1 MPPVLRL
8 ASAALLLLAAGAS
21 AQDVPA
27 DSLRPALADSLAAP
41 RDTLDGPPESDG
53 PPLDLGVPVAPAA
66 EGGLEAP
73 VTFAA
78 RDSLRIVFAPRDSV
92 GQDTGDVL
100 SLYGEAQASYE
111 AATITA
117 GQLVYRSAAEVLF
130 AEPLASDS
138 GAVGRPQFSREDESF
153 TGERFEYNLTTRRG
167 RVVRARTQI
176 QDGYLL
182 GGILK
187 QQDAH
192 VVFGKDVA
200 YTTCDLDHPH
210 YALVAGRVKV
220 IDGEK
225 VFTGPIQL
233 RLLGIPMPLILPF
246 GYIPTAEGRRS
257 GPLAIGYGQESGF
270 GLFLENLGWYWAISD
285 YLDAQVAGKLGTQG
299 SFQVRALTNYR
310 RRYHYDGALSLSLG
324 RLRSGESTDPTFA
337 PVIPFGVNWRHNQTF
352 PAGQRLTGSV
362 DFQSRSQRLVSTNL
376 GDELRQSTTST
387 VAYSQ
392 SWNSVG
398 RSLTTSLRAY
408 QDLTGGALTLNLPTL
423 SFSQQRR
430 FPFRSGRDDHWYE
443 KISVAYTNQSTNT
456 YQFTPV
462 SDSTG
467 VSGLEALFNPALFRQ
482 AVCAP
487 DEPICDAQRFS
498 YQVQQNVP
506 VQASFSVPQFN
517 LTLSPNLTYAETWT
531 GESTQKTYVDSTR
544 TVRTTQV
551 PGFTAVRRLQA
562 SLSASTEL
570 YGTLPLRIGSLDGI
584 RHTVRPSLSLQF
596 EPNYDRFGFVREVQV
611 DSTGRTQQ
619 YAINPTIP
627 LGPTQA
633 LSFGVE
639 NAFLYRTARTDST
652 GEVQRATHQLLS
664 VSVNGGYNV
673 AAEERPLR
681 DLSVS
686 FSSQFL
692 GARASGSA
700 GYSFYAI
707 DTTGTI
713 LGTSYLDTDG
723 RPLRLTRASARISR
737 TFQSGRRS
745 GASDVRAVT
754 TGLVPGVDYDPSA
767 FLPQSAFV
775 GYVDYAAPWS
785 FSLDLTTAYNPSP
798 RAREPWTAALSVT
811 SFNARLTPNW
821 SVTGSTGLDL
831 ITLEPTTTRLGL
843 RRDLH
848 CWEMAINWSP
858 IGQVKGFTVSL
869 FVKSGYLSDFLRLD
883 VPRSVVRSVP
893 LNLSGVGL

>member
-1 MPPVLRL
+1 MLRL
-8 ASAALLLLAAGAS
+8 ASVALLLLAASAS

-27 DSLRPALADSLAAP
+27 DSLRAGAP
-41 RDTLDGPPESDG
+41 IPMDTLGLSQDLDGGLGLDAS

-73 VTFAA
+73 VAFTA
-78 RDSLRIVFAPRDSV
+78 RDSLRVVFAPRDSSAAA
-92 GQDTGDVL
+92 GDVIAL
-100 SLYGEAQASYE
+100 FGQAQATYE
-111 AATITA
+111 SATITA
-117 GQLVYRSAAEVLF
+117 GRLEYRSAAEALF
-130 AEPLASDS
+130 AEALASDS
-138 GAVGRPQFSREDESF
+138 GAVGRPQFAGEGQEV

-176 QDGYLL
+176 EDGYLL

-187 QQDAH
+187 QQDEH

-200 YTTCDLDHPH
+200 YTTCSLDHPH
-210 YALVAGRVKV
+210 YSLVASRVKV
-220 IDGEK
+220 VDGEK

-257 GPLAIGYGQESGF
+257 GPLAVGYGQESGF
-270 GLFLENLGWYWAISD
+270 GLFLENVGWYWAISD

-299 SFQVRALTNYR
+299 SFQVRALTNYA
-310 RRYHYDGALSLSLG
+310 RRYAYTGALSLSLG
-324 RLRSGESTDPTFA
+324 RLRSGESTDPGFA

-352 PAGQRLTGSV
+352 AGGQRLTGSV
-362 DFQSRSQRLVSTNL
+362 DFQSRSQRLVTTNL
-376 GDELRQSTTST
+376 GDELKQSTTST

-392 SWNSVG
+392 SWNGVG
-398 RSLTTSLRAY
+398 RSLNASLRAY

-423 SFSQQRR
+423 SFSQQRK
-430 FPFRSGRDDHWYE
+430 FPFRRGRDDQWYE
-443 KISVAYTNQSTNT
+443 KISVAYTNQTTNT
-456 YQFTPV
+456 YQFTPL

-467 VSGLEALFNPALFRQ
+467 VSGIEALFNPTLFQQ
-482 AVCAP
+482 ATG
-487 DEPICDAQRFS
+487 DDQRFS

-506 VQASFSVPQFN
+506 IQAAFSVPRYN

-531 GESTQKTYVDSTR
+531 GESTRQTYDPGTRRISTE
-544 TVRTTQV
+544 QV
-551 PGFTAVRRLQA
+551 PGFTAVRRFQA

-570 YGTLPLRIGSLDGI
+570 YGTFPVRVGSLDGI
-584 RHTVRPSLSLQF
+584 RHTVRPSLSLQY
-596 EPNYDRFGFVREVQV
+596 EPNYDAFGFVREVQV
-611 DSTGRTQQ
+611 DSTGRTRP

-633 LSFGVE
+633 LSFGID
-639 NAFLYRTARTDST
+639 NAFLSRTARTDST
-652 GEVQRATHQLLS
+652 GEVTRTTNQFLS
-664 VSVNGGYNV
+664 VSVNGGYNF
-673 AAEERPLR
+673 AAEERPVR
-681 DLSVS
+681 DLGVS
-686 FSSQFL
+686 FNSQFL

-713 LGTSYLDTDG
+713 LGTSYLNTDG
-723 RPLRLTRASARISR
+723 RPLRLTRASARIGRS
-737 TFQSGRRS
+737 FQSGRRS
-745 GASDVRAVT
+745 GPADVRAVT

-767 FLPQSAFV
+767 FAPQSAVV

-785 FSLDLTTAYNPSP
+785 FSLDLTAAYNPSP
-798 RAREPWTAALSVT
+798 TARDPWTAALSLT
-811 SFNARLTPNW
+811 SFNARLSPKW
-821 SVTGSTGLDL
+821 AVTGSTGLDL

-858 IGQVKGFTVSL
+858 IGQVKGFSVSL
-869 FVKSGYLSDFLRLD
+869 FVKSGYLRDFLRLD
-883 VPRSVVRSVP
+883 VPRSVVRAVP
-893 LNLSGVGL
+893 LNLPGVGL